1 MDKALVVNNI
11 KKKYGDFFAVKGVTF
26 DIGKEECV
34 AFLGTNGAGKSST
47 LRMVYG
53 ASLITEGSIM
63 INNLDISKKKKES
76 KKIIGIVSQEDLLDL
91 SLNVFENLV
100 AHGICYDIPRRE
112 VEKRAI
118 SLLKFIELEE
128 QKNKEIYELSGGMR
142 RRVVLARSLINNPKL
157 IILDEPTTGLDIQSR
172 HLIWNKLLE
181 LKSKGVAILLT
192 SHYMDE
198 VEKIADRILIMHKGE
213 LISSGTKEELLKSYG
228 EKNLEDVFLSV
239 TNREGVSYV

>member
-1 MDKALVVNNI
+1 MNKALVVNNI
-11 KKKYGDFFAVKGVTF
+11 KKNYGDFSAVKRLTF

-34 AFLGTNGAGKSST
+34 ALLGTNGAGKSST

-63 INNLDISKKKKES
+63 INNLDISKKMKES

-112 VEKRAI
+112 VEERAM

-213 LISSGTKEELLKSYG
+213 IVSSGTKGELLRNYG
-228 EKNLEDVFLSV
+228 KENLEDVFLSV
-239 TNREGVSYV
+239 TNGEVANDV

>member
-1 MDKALVVNNI
+1 
-11 KKKYGDFFAVKGVTF
+11 
-26 DIGKEECV
+26 
-34 AFLGTNGAGKSST
+34 
-47 LRMVYG
+47 MVYG